1 MPHGPG
7 LVRLAACMDF
17 AQEIYDELQA
27 AGAALYIM
35 KFEAGEV
42 VRYDAVHAPGITA
55 TAIGV

>member
-1 MPHGPG
+1 
-7 LVRLAACMDF
+7 MDF